1 MTESAIPPTATGIR
15 LTWLGQ
21 AGFCFATDAGK
32 QVYLD
37 PYLSDA
43 CERLFGFK
51 RLSLP
56 AMRAEDVRADWVVLT
71 HEHADHLDPDAIPVI
86 ARNNPNCRFA
96 GPAGCVPGLE
106 AAGVAAERRV
116 LLEPNRRHDL
126 GDLVMHTVP
135 ADHGDI
141 SPSALALVLELGN
154 VRVMAT
160 GDSSWRPI
168 LFKPLYDLQPDV
180 VLPAINGVFGNMNHI
195 DAARLISEAKP
206 RFAIP
211 CHFWTLAEQGAG
223 DPAGFIH
230 ACAVMCPDVQAMLL
244 RPGEELTVAP
254 ADEGRERK
262 GKTGT
267 STCEKENNHVGDER

>member
-1 MTESAIPPTATGIR
+1 MAERLDRRSPALDLTAEVAAGIR
-15 LTWLGQ
+15 LHWLGQ
-21 AGFCFATDAGK
+21 AGFAFCTAPGK
-32 QVYLD
+32 RIYVD

-56 AMRAEDVRADWVVLT
+56 AIVAEDVQADWVILT
-71 HEHADHLDPDAIPVI
+71 HEHADHLDPDALPVI
-86 ARNNPNCRFA
+86 ARNNPDCRFA
-96 GPAGCVPGLE
+96 GPAGCVDGLE
-106 AAGVAAERRV
+106 AAGISPERRV
-116 LLEPNRRHDL
+116 LLEPNQRHDL
-126 GDLVMHTVP
+126 GDLVVHTVP

-141 SPSALALVLELGN
+141 SPTALALVLEFDG

-160 GDSSWRPI
+160 GDSSWRPA
-168 LFKPLYDLQPDV
+168 LFKPLYDLRPDV

-195 DAARLISEAKP
+195 DAARLVSEAKP

-230 ACAVMCPDVQAMLL
+230 ACAVMCPEVEALLL
-244 RPGEELTVAP
+244 RPGEAFLI
-254 ADEGRERK
+254 EG
-262 GKTGT
+262 
-267 STCEKENNHVGDER
+267 

>member
-1 MTESAIPPTATGIR
+1 MNKAPISPTSPGIG

-21 AGFCFATDAGK
+21 AGFAFRTATGK
-32 QVYLD
+32 RIFLD

-56 AMRAEDVRADWVVLT
+56 AMRPDEVEADWVILT
-71 HEHADHLDPDAIPVI
+71 HEHADHLDPDALPVI
-86 ARNNPNCRFA
+86 ARNNPDCRFA
-96 GPAGCVPGLE
+96 GPAGCAEGLA
-106 AAGVAAERRV
+106 AAGVATGQRV
-116 LLEPNRRHDL
+116 LLEPNQRHDL
-126 GDLVMHTVP
+126 GDLVVHTVP

-141 SPSALALVLELGN
+141 SPTALALVLGFGN
-154 VRVMAT
+154 VQVMAT
-160 GDSSWRPI
+160 GDSSWRPF
-168 LFKPLYDLQPDV
+168 LFKPLYDLRPDV

-195 DAARLISEAKP
+195 DAARLVSEAKP

-244 RPGEELTVAP
+244 RPGEEFLVEGGRMK
-254 ADEGRERK
+254 DEG
-262 GKTGT
+262 
-267 STCEKENNHVGDER
+267 